1 MPGQNRW
8 NSGINDRKLKEE
20 ICEIGRRVYNKGFAA
35 ANDGN
40 ISIRVGENEVLCSP
54 TMICKGFMTPD
65 DICAV
70 DLDGNQ
76 IAGKRK
82 RTSEILLHLAIMKHR
97 PDVKAVVHCHPP
109 HATAFAVAGEP
120 IPQCILP
127 EIEVFM
133 GEVPIAPY
141 ETPGAQAFADT
152 VVPFLKAT
160 NTIILKNH
168 GTISFGKTLEEAYWK
183 TEILDAYC
191 RILLL
196 TKQLGKPVD
205 YLDEVKSRELLD
217 LKKRLGFDDPRFHVE
232 NCDLCGNSAFRD
244 GYKEHAP
251 ETKAFNPPPHYPGYL
266 QKPDCAPNGCATPTG
281 IAGAASN
288 GRSAAPAATTPTA
301 PAPAGT
307 DLDTLIKA
315 ITDQVLSSM
324 GK

>member
-1 MPGQNRW
+1 MQNRW

-70 DLDGNQ
+70 DMEGVQ

-82 RTSEILLHLAIMKHR
+82 RTSEVLLHLEIMKAR

-109 HATAFAVAGEP
+109 HATAFAVAREA
-120 IPQCILP
+120 IPQCVLP
-127 EIEVFM
+127 EVEVFM
-133 GEVPIAPY
+133 GEVPLAPY
-141 ETPGAQAFADT
+141 ETPGGHEFAET

-160 NTIILKNH
+160 NTIILTNH
-168 GTISFGKTLEEAYWK
+168 GTVSFGKTLEEAYWK

-191 RILLL
+191 RILILA
-196 TKQLGKPVD
+196 KQIGGIT
-205 YLDEVKSRELLD
+205 YLDERKSRELID
-217 LKKRLGFDDPRFHVE
+217 LKKRLGFDDPRFHNE

-244 GYKEHAP
+244 GYKENAP
-251 ETKAFNPPPHYPGYL
+251 EQKAFEKAPSFPCYL
-266 QKPDCAPNGCATPTG
+266 QSPTYEQNGKATL
-281 IAGAASN
+281 
-288 GRSAAPAATTPTA
+288 
-301 PAPAGT
+301 PAGMNMD
-307 DLDTLIKA
+307 DLVKA
-315 ITDQVLSSM
+315 ITEQVMASL

>member
-1 MPGQNRW
+1 MADTPKW
-8 NSGINDRKLKEE
+8 NSGINDRKLKEL

-70 DLDGNQ
+70 DMEGKQ

-82 RTSEILLHLAIMKHR
+82 RTSEVLLHLEIMRNR

-109 HATAFAVAGEP
+109 HATAFAVAREP

-141 ETPGAQAFADT
+141 ETPGGQKFAET
-152 VVPFLKAT
+152 VTPFVKNGV
-160 NTIILKNH
+160 NTIILTNH
-168 GTISFGKTLEEAYWK
+168 GTVTFGAHLEEAYWK

-196 TKQLGKPVD
+196 AKQLGKVT
-205 YLDEVKSRELLD
+205 YLNERESVELLD
-217 LKKRLGFDDPRFHVE
+217 LKKKLGFDDPRFHVE
-232 NCDLCGNSAFRD
+232 DCDLCGNSAFRD
-244 GYKEHAP
+244 GYKENVLKQQAFEPAP
-251 ETKAFNPPPHYPGYL
+251 EYKGYL
-266 QKPDCAPNGCATPTG
+266 ARQKAE
-281 IAGAASN
+281 
-288 GRSAAPAATTPTA
+288 AAPPKAN
-301 PAPAGT
+301 GS
-307 DLDTLIKA
+307 LDTDALVKA
-315 ITDQVLSSM
+315 ITDQVLAAL

>member
-1 MPGQNRW
+1 MADLKW
-8 NSGINDRKLKEE
+8 NSGVHDRKLKEL
-20 ICEIGRRVYNKGFAA
+20 ICEIGRRVYNRGFAA

-40 ISIRVGENEVLCSP
+40 ISIRVGENEVLCTP

-65 DICAV
+65 DLCAV
-70 DLDGNQ
+70 DMDGNQ

-109 HATAFAVAGEP
+109 HATAFAVAREP

-141 ETPGAQAFADT
+141 ETPGGQKFAET
-152 VVPFLKAT
+152 VIPFLKAT
-160 NTIILKNH
+160 NTIILTNH
-168 GTISFGKTLEEAYWK
+168 GTVSFGAHLEEAYWK

-196 TKQLGKPVD
+196 AKQLGSVN
-205 YLDEVKSRELLD
+205 YLGERESIELLE

-232 NCDLCGNSAFRD
+232 SCDLCGNSAFRD
-244 GYKEHAP
+244 GYKEHQP
-251 ETKAFNPPPHYPGYL
+251 QPQAFDPPPHYAGYL
-266 QKPDCAPNGCATPTG
+266 ARQKKGSPPGNSSDVDMEA
-281 IAGAASN
+281 
-288 GRSAAPAATTPTA
+288 
-301 PAPAGT
+301 
-307 DLDTLIKA
+307 LVKA
-315 ITDQVLSSM
+315 ITDQVVAAL
-324 GK
+324 GAK

>member
-1 MPGQNRW
+1 MATSKWPTAGV
-8 NSGINDRKLKEE
+8 NDRKLKEQ

-70 DLDGNQ
+70 DLDGKQ

-97 PDVKAVVHCHPP
+97 DDVKAVVHCHPP
-109 HATAFAVAGEP
+109 HATAFAVAREP

-141 ETPGAQAFADT
+141 ETPGGQSFANT
-152 VVPFLKAT
+152 VVPFLKGGT
-160 NTIILKNH
+160 NTIILTNH
-168 GTISFGKTLEEAYWK
+168 GTVSFGASLEEAYWK

-196 TKQLGKPVD
+196 SKQLGRVT
-205 YLDEVKSRELLD
+205 YLNERESVELLD

-232 NCDLCGNSAFRD
+232 SCDLCGNSAFRD
-244 GYKEHAP
+244 GYKEGAP
-251 ETKAFNPPPHYPGYL
+251 QPKAFEPPPKYAGYL
-266 QKPDCAPNGCATPTG
+266 ERQKTSSP
-281 IAGAASN
+281 AASPATA
-288 GRSAAPAATTPTA
+288 SAAAAP
-301 PAPAGT
+301 GT
-307 DLDTLIKA
+307 GDDQEALIQA
-315 ITDQVLSSM
+315 ITDQVMAAL
-324 GK
+324 GA

>member
-1 MPGQNRW
+1 MSNW
-8 NSGINDRKLKEE
+8 NSGIHDRKLKEQ
-20 ICEIGRRVYNKGFAA
+20 ICEIGQRVYNKGFAA

-82 RTSEILLHLAIMKHR
+82 RTSEVLLHLTIMKHR

-109 HATAFAVAGEP
+109 HATAFAIANEP
-120 IPQCILP
+120 IPQCVLP

-133 GEVPIAPY
+133 GEIPIAPY
-141 ETPGAQAFADT
+141 ETPGGQEFADT
-152 VVPFLKAT
+152 VIPFLEST

-168 GTISFGKTLEEAYWK
+168 GTVSFGKDLQDAYWK

-196 TKQLGKPVD
+196 SKQLGVQFD
-205 YLDEVKSRELLD
+205 YLNEQESRELLD
-217 LKKRLGFDDPRFHVE
+217 LKKRLGFDDPRFHKE
-232 NCDLCGNSAFRD
+232 DCDLCGNSAFRE
-244 GYKEHAP
+244 GYKEEVP
-251 ETKAFNPPPHYPGYL
+251 TPRAFAPPPTFPGYL
-266 QKPDCAPNGCATPTG
+266 QEPCGDACDPKKNGS
-281 IAGAASN
+281 AS
-288 GRSAAPAATTPTA
+288 
-301 PAPAGT
+301 T
-307 DLDTLIKA
+307 DDLVQA
-315 ITDQVLSSM
+315 ITDKVMAALGS
-324 GK
+324 

>member
-1 MPGQNRW
+1 MSSQW

-70 DLDGNQ
+70 DMEGAQ

-82 RTSEILLHLAIMKHR
+82 RTSEVLLHLAIMKNR
-97 PDVKAVVHCHPP
+97 SDVKAVVHCHPP
-109 HATAFAVAGEP
+109 HATAFAVAREP

-141 ETPGAQAFADT
+141 ETPGGHAFANT
-152 VVPFLKAT
+152 VVPFLNNGS
-160 NTIILKNH
+160 NTIILTNH
-168 GTISFGKTLEEAYWK
+168 GTVTFGKTLEEAYWK

-196 TKQLGKPVD
+196 SKQLGKVD
-205 YLDEVKSRELLD
+205 YFTQQQTNELLD
-217 LKKRLGFDDPRFHVE
+217 LKKKLGFDDPRFHVE
-232 NCDLCGNSAFRD
+232 NCDL
-244 GYKEHAP
+244 
-251 ETKAFNPPPHYPGYL
+251 
-266 QKPDCAPNGCATPTG
+266 
-281 IAGAASN
+281 
-288 GRSAAPAATTPTA
+288 
-301 PAPAGT
+301 
-307 DLDTLIKA
+307 
-315 ITDQVLSSM
+315 
-324 GK
+324 

>member
-1 MPGQNRW
+1 MASQNRW
-8 NSGINDRKLKEE
+8 NSGINDRKLKEQ
-20 ICEIGRRVYNKGFAA
+20 ICEIGRRVYDKGFAA

-82 RTSEILLHLAIMKHR
+82 RTSEILLHLSIMKHR

-141 ETPGAQAFADT
+141 ETPGAQSFADT

-168 GTISFGKTLEEAYWK
+168 GTVSFGKDLQEAYWK

-244 GYKEHAP
+244 GYKENLP
-251 ETKAFNPPPHYPGYL
+251 QTQAFNPPPSYPGYR
-266 QKPDCAPNGCATPTG
+266 QTPGCEPNGCPTPTG
-281 IAGAASN
+281 IAGLVSNAVSSN
-288 GRSAAPAATTPTA
+288 GSI
-301 PAPAGT
+301 PAGA
-307 DLDTLIKA
+307 DLDVLVKA
-315 ITDQVLSSM
+315 ITDQVLSAM

>member
-1 MPGQNRW
+1 MAETKW
-8 NSGINDRKLKEE
+8 NSGINDRKLKEL

-70 DLDGNQ
+70 DMQGKQ

-82 RTSEILLHLAIMKHR
+82 RTSEVLLHLEIMRNR

-109 HATAFAVAGEP
+109 HATAFAVAREP

-141 ETPGAQAFADT
+141 ETPGGQKFAET
-152 VVPFLKAT
+152 VTPFVKNGV
-160 NTIILKNH
+160 NTIILTNH
-168 GTISFGKTLEEAYWK
+168 GTVTFGAHLEEAYWK

-196 TKQLGKPVD
+196 AKQLGKVT
-205 YLDEVKSRELLD
+205 YLNERESVELLD
-217 LKKRLGFDDPRFHVE
+217 LKKKLGFDDPRFHVE
-232 NCDLCGNSAFRD
+232 DCDLCGNSAFRD
-244 GYKEHAP
+244 GYKEGGLKP
-251 ETKAFNPPPHYPGYL
+251 QAFEPPPTYAGYL
-266 QKPDCAPNGCATPTG
+266 ARQK
-281 IAGAASN
+281 ISN
-288 GRSAAPAATTPTA
+288 GSKLGETAAAEEMGLRNGSNAAEPEA
-301 PAPAGT
+301 
-307 DLDTLIKA
+307 LVKA
-315 ITDQVLSSM
+315 ITEQVLAALGS
-324 GK
+324 K

>member
-1 MPGQNRW
+1 MAETKKW
-8 NSGINDRKLKEE
+8 NSGINDRKLKEL

-70 DLDGNQ
+70 DMEGKQ

-82 RTSEILLHLAIMKHR
+82 RTSEVLLHLEIMRNR

-109 HATAFAVAGEP
+109 HATAFAVAREP

-141 ETPGAQAFADT
+141 ETPGGQKFAET
-152 VVPFLKAT
+152 VTPFVKNGV
-160 NTIILKNH
+160 NTIILTNH
-168 GTISFGKTLEEAYWK
+168 GTVTFGAHLEEAYWK

-196 TKQLGKPVD
+196 SKQLGKVN
-205 YLDEVKSRELLD
+205 YLNERESVELLD
-217 LKKRLGFDDPRFHVE
+217 LKKKLGFDDPRFHVE
-232 NCDLCGNSAFRD
+232 DCDLCGNSAFRE
-244 GYKEHAP
+244 GYKESP
-251 ETKAFNPPPHYPGYL
+251 LQPKAFEPPPSYAGYL
-266 QKPDCAPNGCATPTG
+266 ARQK
-281 IAGAASN
+281 ISN
-288 GRSAAPAATTPTA
+288 GDKVGETAAVEEKGRRNGSAIGDSEA
-301 PAPAGT
+301 
-307 DLDTLIKA
+307 LVKA
-315 ITDQVLSSM
+315 ITDQVLAALA
-324 GK
+324 K